1 MAAKKAT
8 AAVNLTRTTVMDAFK
23 AFDSTGKESN
33 ASVLALGESHRAKLT
48 LPELNTKTAPMA
60 TV

>member
-1 MAAKKAT
+1 MP
-8 AAVNLTRTTVMDAFK
+8 FK

-33 ASVLALGESHRAKLT
+33 ASVPALGEFHRAKLI